1 MMHSSSCVRPATTC
15 KQRSCVRVCSCA
27 CTRACEGERER
38 ERVCYHFTSV
48 GVDHVSKRFTGGLQG
63 SSSTERW
70 KKGRRRFKYFRD
82 SNGAELS
89 NPSIWEDPSKG
100 SLSHHSLHRF
110 TCFSAV
116 SVFPHSY
123 LLSFSPL
130 LSHILSF
137 LKKNKLSLPTVAAG
151 LLLFLSNP
159 NRVTTQRNHW

>member
-1 MMHSSSCVRPATTC
+1 MCTLQLPA
-15 KQRSCVRVCSCA
+15 RSGHA
-27 CTRACEGERER
+27 RACVCMCVPACVNVCMRER
-38 ERVCYHFTSV
+38 ESYHFTSV

-70 KKGRRRFKYFRD
+70 KKGRKRFKYFRD

-89 NPSIWEDPSKG
+89 NPSIWEDPSKA
-100 SLSHHSLHRF
+100 SLSHHSLHHF

-123 LLSFSPL
+123 LLSFSPM

-137 LKKNKLSLPTVAAG
+137 FKSFTLQF
-151 LLLFLSNP
+151 LLLNCC
-159 NRVTTQRNHW
+159 T